1 MLLLNFEQ
9 KCYVID
15 CNYLVIVMLR
25 VNLNVFFRHAR
36 SIISELFDVDAGRYT
51 NIYGRSGR
59 S

>member
-1 MLLLNFEQ
+1 MLLQ
-9 KCYVID
+9 KCKQMCYVID

-36 SIISELFDVDAGRYT
+36 SIMSELFDVDAGHYT
-51 NIYGRSGR
+51 NSYGRPGR

>member
-9 KCYVID
+9 MCYVID

-25 VNLNVFFRHAR
+25 VNLNVFFRNGR

-51 NIYGRSGR
+51 NICGMPGKS
-59 S
+59 